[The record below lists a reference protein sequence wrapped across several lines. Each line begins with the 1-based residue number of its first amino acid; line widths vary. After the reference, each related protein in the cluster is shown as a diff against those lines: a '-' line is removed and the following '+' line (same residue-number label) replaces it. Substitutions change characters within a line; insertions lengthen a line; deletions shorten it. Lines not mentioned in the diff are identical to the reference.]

1 MHDQLHTYTR
11 DRFLTEAIVAGK
23 FGEDRR
29 SYWEQQYDR
38 DPLATAATIGAM
50 AGFAQVPAMAVQHV
64 HPVLPVPTSEPAEEQ
79 VQAWT
84 DSLFPE
90 TRPARE
96 LERQVQATGGG
107 AYPRVMTDGKD

>member
-1 MHDQLHTYTR
+1 MHDRQLHEYTR

-23 FGEDRR
+23 FGEERR
-29 SYWEQQYDR
+29 SYWEAQYDR
-38 DPLATAATIGAM
+38 DPLVTAATIGAM
-50 AGFAQVPAMAVQHV
+50 AAPAQVPAMAAQHV
-64 HPVLPVPTSEPAEEQ
+64 HPVARIEADPGEEQ

-84 DSLFPE
+84 DQLFPE

-96 LERQVQATGGG
+96 LERQVQATGGA